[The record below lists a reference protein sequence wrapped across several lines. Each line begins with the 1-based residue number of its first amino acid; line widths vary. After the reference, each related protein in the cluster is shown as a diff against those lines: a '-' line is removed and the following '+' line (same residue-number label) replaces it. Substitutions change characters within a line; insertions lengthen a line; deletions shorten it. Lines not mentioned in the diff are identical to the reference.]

1 MSRRETG
8 GPGIWLRCSGMDSHH
23 LEKELLGTSG
33 KAGSHFL
40 AKLWRRSRPVC
51 IWVMGNKKESAHSFL
66 HGWTLQT
73 DASMVMILQRRKTP
87 EPWVNEVIRKWMS
100 LPVSVVDDGV
110 DDGVHL
116 LGEFGGVRGE
126 LLCGRAAASLFGLR
140 AAVVSARGVFVLS
153 SFAFAFLQSDLLLHL
168 FQVSVLNG
176 LEARKKREKKAANAG
191 FNISCTNYPQMMWT
205 CTDCR
210 Q

>member
-1 MSRRETG
+1 
-8 GPGIWLRCSGMDSHH
+8 
-23 LEKELLGTSG
+23 
-33 KAGSHFL
+33 
-40 AKLWRRSRPVC
+40 
-51 IWVMGNKKESAHSFL
+51 
-66 HGWTLQT
+66 
-73 DASMVMILQRRKTP
+73 
-87 EPWVNEVIRKWMS
+87 MS

-126 LLCGRAAASLFGLR
+126 LLCGRAAASLFGLG

-176 LEARKKREKKAANAG
+176 LEARKKKKKKKQQMQG
-191 FNISCTNYPQMMWT
+191 LISVAQITLQ
-205 CTDCR
+205 
-210 Q
+210 